1 MTGSTTLKP
10 PATTGPGLPRSSRV
24 ADFVDRRIGWIL
36 VLPTAAA
43 VVLISIFPLIQAVQI
58 SLQDNK
64 LRNPS
69 PKFIGFENYRVLLS
83 DPAVWHSLWIS
94 ALFVGLSVFFSWS
107 IGLALAVLL
116 NRPMRAR
123 GVVRAAIIVPWAV
136 PAFVAALVWAWM
148 YNDQFGIIN
157 SLLGDAGVDNPPTWL
172 DQTWALTSLIAVM
185 VWKSF
190 PFQFVML
197 LAGLQAIPRELYE
210 SSSVDGAGKWRQF
223 FSITLPMLRPVSA
236 IAVLLAAINAFHY
249 FPIPWIMTQGGPS
262 KATDVIPVATY
273 NIAFNAGDLGYGSA
287 AAVFMFA
294 VILLAALPFLRS
306 YYRELRQ
313 T

>member
-1 MTGSTTLKP
+1 MSTGTLDRASSTV
-10 PATTGPGLPRSSRV
+10 PASSRV
-24 ADFVDRRIGWIL
+24 AAFVDRRIGWIL

-43 VVLISIFPLIQAVQI
+43 VVLVCIFPLIQAVQI
-58 SLQDNK
+58 SFQDNK

-69 PKFIGFENYRVLLS
+69 PQFIGLDNYQALLS

-94 ALFVGLSVFFSWS
+94 AVFVGLSVLFSYV
-107 IGLALAVLL
+107 IGLGLAVLL
-116 NRPMRAR
+116 NRPMRGR
-123 GVVRAAIIVPWAV
+123 GLVRAAIIIPWAV

-157 SLLGDAGVDNPPTWL
+157 SMLNDVGVDNPPTWL
-172 DQTWALTSLIAVM
+172 DQTWALLSLIVVM

-197 LAGLQAIPRELYE
+197 LAGLQSIPKELYE
-210 SSSVDGAGKWRQF
+210 SASVDGAGKWRQF
-223 FSITLPMLRPVSA
+223 FSITLPMLRPVSSIA
-236 IAVLLAAINAFHY
+236 ILLAAINAFHY

-287 AAVFMFA
+287 AAVFMFL

-306 YYRELRQ
+306 YYRELKQ
-313 T
+313 S